1 MSVFDTSI
9 SDYNPIVNKKRFTIE
24 GIPKNKDP
32 KTSITQLIQRK
43 QMTKDESKRSL
54 YSNERTRSIPP
65 RYGKYQ
71 NNTLNKILS
80 KRKNEINDSFSIP
93 NNVIDENYIENVI
106 IQNRTQ
112 KIESKLYKKNN
123 IQ

>member
-9 SDYNPIVNKKRFTIE
+9 SDYNPIVNKKRFTIK

-54 YSNERTRSIPP
+54 YWSR
-65 RYGKYQ
+65 
-71 NNTLNKILS
+71 
-80 KRKNEINDSFSIP
+80 
-93 NNVIDENYIENVI
+93 
-106 IQNRTQ
+106 
-112 KIESKLYKKNN
+112 
-123 IQ
+123 